1 MRPVSFAKTSYYWL
15 RRQYRRNEIFWHRLA
30 FHIALRRPN
39 LQRVL
44 PDEACAA
51 VQLHEATIGQ
61 RAQRRLICDLF
72 PLPVDSRRMQFQV
85 HFIGEG
91 RVSLSMRALPSVLER
106 VEPFPPALRTRSM
119 PGGKCDGLIQEEQ
132 LCIPILGH
140 YHPVASPEFQDTGDP
155 APALIWAD
163 DLFVAVVQG
172 AAPVAQHG
180 SARGRPK
187 DVAERVDAIIEW
199 HSNMYL
205 MRFFLIL
212 ISWCAS
218 ALLAAQGLSNE
229 EAEAARLIDKDAP
242 AAIELLEK
250 IVDINSGTY
259 NMPGVIAVDK
269 VLEPEFQA
277 LGFTTHWVNMDSVQR
292 APSLVAERKGNRGKR
307 ILLIGHTD
315 TVFEPSS
322 PFQRFERQGDR
333 ALAPGGSDMKGGV
346 VILLSALK
354 ALHAVGALE
363 NSNVT
368 VFLTGDE
375 ESAGEP
381 TKISRKEFI
390 EAGQNADA
398 ALCFEAGVRQGGKD
412 YVSTARRGAASWELA
427 VKARSGHSGGIFTE
441 SAGDGAIF
449 ELSRILAAF
458 HDTLREPNMTYSVG
472 LVLGGEGVKVDAG
485 GNGSVSGKTNVIPD
499 DALARGDIRA
509 LTFEV
514 RWRAAGRDQVQVVHH
529 PGAGRQLPRRT
540 GPRRPQ
546 GPGVRPGQ
554 PASRGVGRAGA
565 GDRDLVPAR
574 GRVRGDEMAAPG
586 RALAGQPG
594 RRAGHRHARADPGR
608 ARAAAGRSAARR
620 LVPARLQPRPRAPR
634 PDPATARVAGLG
646 WSRRHCPSP
655 GSATRACSGRRWMR

>member
-1 MRPVSFAKTSYYWL
+1 
-15 RRQYRRNEIFWHRLA
+15 
-30 FHIALRRPN
+30 
-39 LQRVL
+39 
-44 PDEACAA
+44 
-51 VQLHEATIGQ
+51 
-61 RAQRRLICDLF
+61 
-72 PLPVDSRRMQFQV
+72 
-85 HFIGEG
+85 
-91 RVSLSMRALPSVLER
+91 MRALPSVLER

-119 PGGKCDGLIQEEQ
+119 PGGKCDRLIEEEQ
-132 LCIPILGH
+132 LGISILGH

-180 SARGRPK
+180 SARSRPK
-187 DVAERVDAIIEW
+187 DVAERVDAILQW
-199 HSNMYL
+199 HSNICL
-205 MRFFLIL
+205 MRLLIL
-212 ISWCAS
+212 LSWCAS
-218 ALLAAQGLSNE
+218 ALLAAQGLSKE
-229 EAEAARLIDKDAP
+229 EAEAARLIDKDGP
-242 AAIELLEK
+242 AAVQLLEK

-277 LGFTTHWVNMDSVQR
+277 IGFTTRWVNMDSVQR
-292 APSLVAERKGNRGKR
+292 APSLIAERKGNRGKR

-363 NSNVT
+363 NSSVT

-381 TKISRKEFI
+381 TRISRKEFI

-398 ALCFEAGVRQGGKD
+398 ALCFEAGVQQGGKD

-427 VKARSGHSGGIFTE
+427 VKARSGHSGGIFSE

-472 LVLGGEGVKVDAG
+472 LVLGGEGVRVDAG

-509 LTFEV
+509 LTP
-514 RWRAAGRDQVQVVHH
+514 DQLARVKDKMQSIVSKNL
-529 PGAGRQLPRRT
+529 PGTHAEIHIEDKYPPMAPTEGNKALFAT
-540 GPRRPQ
+540 LNE
-546 GPGVRPGQ
+546 
-554 PASRGVGRAGA
+554 ASRALSVPEEEELDPMLRGA
-565 GDRDLVPAR
+565 GDISFVAPYVASLSGLGANGSGAHASGETVDLASLP
-574 GRVRGDEMAAPG
+574 
-586 RALAGQPG
+586 LQSK
-594 RRAGHRHARADPGR
+594 
-608 ARAAAGRSAARR
+608 RAAVLISR
-620 LVPARLQPRPRAPR
+620 LIQAPR
-634 PDPATARVAGLG
+634 K
-646 WSRRHCPSP
+646 
-655 GSATRACSGRRWMR
+655 